1 MAGEMAS
8 VGGWDKGGIFTWV
21 KGSLGDRAGW
31 TAMFYQWIHITVG
44 MNTNGTKATKV
55 APVK

>member
-8 VGGWDKGGIFTWV
+8 INGWEKGSIFTWV
-21 KGSLGDRAGW
+21 KGSLGDKTGW

-44 MNTNGTKATKV
+44 MDTMM
-55 APVK
+55 